1 MVRAVSLF
9 FIKVKS
15 PFAYEHFIERSSG
28 AAMRRFPPIGE
39 NTSPTVSNKRENIRY
54 VEQRNGSVLSVA
66 SMHPIVLFIAQ
77 VASI

>member
-1 MVRAVSLF
+1 MVHAVSLF
-9 FIKVKS
+9 FTKVKS
-15 PFAYEHFIERSSG
+15 PFAYEHFIEHSSG
-28 AAMRRFPPIGE
+28 VAMRRFSPIDE

-66 SMHPIVLFIAQ
+66 SMRPIVLFIAQ